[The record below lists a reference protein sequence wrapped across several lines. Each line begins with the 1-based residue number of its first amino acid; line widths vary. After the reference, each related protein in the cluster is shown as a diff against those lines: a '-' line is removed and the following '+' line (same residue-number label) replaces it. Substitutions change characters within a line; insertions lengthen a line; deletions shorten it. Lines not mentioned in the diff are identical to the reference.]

1 MNEKTNARRLWVSS
15 VINTMERY
23 KAEHNRL
30 LKEEHMAQVE
40 LDEKE
45 DEPCSCNLRQQHDVE
60 SMRREKRITS
70 GACIV
75 IKNVLPSLEM

>member
-1 MNEKTNARRLWVSS
+1 
-15 VINTMERY
+15 
-23 KAEHNRL
+23 
-30 LKEEHMAQVE
+30 MAQVE

-60 SMRREKRITS
+60 SMRRGKRITS
-70 GACIV
+70 GASIV